1 MCTRS
6 IVGSRMAESPL
17 ELGHCFWLC
26 FRIMEIL
33 LVQSLR
39 YKFAWK
45 RSFSKLKWDYP
56 TERLLP
62 TAWGKLPF
70 WCNDS
75 TNINQR
81 FSSPDMGTIKQWS
94 CCEVFRSFT
103 STGCW
108 QQVLFHHICSGPAK
122 KVRHYS
128 HLQSLLLNSQGGLGC
143 WYLDCKIMVLRTRG
157 PGCSALCKESASMFG
172 EGILTLCTYS
182 SLPLDPTL
190 QIFLHALKQRCKC
203 MFQFKWF
210 PLDSCV

>member
-1 MCTRS
+1 
-6 IVGSRMAESPL
+6 
-17 ELGHCFWLC
+17 
-26 FRIMEIL
+26 
-33 LVQSLR
+33 
-39 YKFAWK
+39 
-45 RSFSKLKWDYP
+45 
-56 TERLLP
+56 
-62 TAWGKLPF
+62 
-70 WCNDS
+70 
-75 TNINQR
+75 
-81 FSSPDMGTIKQWS
+81 MGTIKQS
-94 CCEVFRSFT
+94 CCELVFRSFA

-143 WYLDCKIMVLRTRG
+143 CYLDFKIMVLRTRG

-203 MFQFKWF
+203 MVQFKWF
-210 PLDSCV
+210 PLDSCVKTWTCFCVLWTLLLQPIQEGFPFHESSSIIKMNHSTMLSSP